1 MNYTGLSVTIA
12 LLFAFLLMPKGEI
25 DPVAPYF
32 IIGGFAL
39 MGICAAIG
47 AHVDRQR

>member
-1 MNYTGLSVTIA
+1 MNRPGLTVTIA
-12 LLFAFLLMPKGEI
+12 LLAAFIFMPNGEVS
-25 DPVAPYF
+25 PVAPYF

-47 AHVDRQR
+47 AYVDRQR